1 MTNFHGK
8 EFLWFSQLYFT
19 PGSILL
25 VVKNKK
31 RQKNPKQQQQNK
43 ETKPK
48 NNNKKQAKTNIF
60 FFPSPYSAEKYSPGN
75 KCTCVKASKRT
86 LVTLK
91 MDLERCTTRVNISF
105 CAPKWLARAAIPR
118 RAAALTLL
126 SRAPKSPPTPCLCPQ
141 LSNNRRKELRSN
153 LVKPKQKHNWI
164 DKL

>member
-8 EFLWFSQLYFT
+8 EFLWFSQLYLT

-25 VVKNKK
+25 VVKKKK
-31 RQKNPKQQQQNK
+31 RPKNPTTTTKQRNKTKKQQQKTSQNK
-43 ETKPK
+43 
-48 NNNKKQAKTNIF
+48 QHF
-60 FFPSPYSAEKYSPGN
+60 FFPAPYSAKKYSPGN

-118 RAAALTLL
+118 RAAALPLL

-141 LSNNRRKELRSN
+141 LSNNQRKELRSN